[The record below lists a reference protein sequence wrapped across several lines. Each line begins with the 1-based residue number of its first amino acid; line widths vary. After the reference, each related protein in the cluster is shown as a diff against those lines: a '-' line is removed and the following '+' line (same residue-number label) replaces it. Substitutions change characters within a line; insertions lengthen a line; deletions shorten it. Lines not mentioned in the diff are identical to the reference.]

1 MKLSIVK
8 FLLSVQIVEN
18 NFTRQSIKQIGKKII
33 FVLQI
38 VKMNTDI
45 VRQQKFDIVK
55 YAEKN
60 LKHIKNLPKDFVQ
73 YNVKEN
79 GNQRKSEYLIQD
91 SLVKKYNVNIVE
103 RNITKK
109 NIKQTKINI
118 IFVQKNVDKN
128 GIQKYGHNVKS
139 GKNIQ
144 ETSC

>member
-1 MKLSIVK
+1 M
-8 FLLSVQIVEN
+8 
-18 NFTRQSIKQIGKKII
+18 
-33 FVLQI
+33 
-38 VKMNTDI
+38 
-45 VRQQKFDIVK
+45 K